1 MNLLKA
7 MQKSN
12 VNKIIFSSSATVYGN
27 DNKNPIK
34 ETGKLQPINPYG
46 TSKLISEK
54 IIIDFEK
61 SIKNLNYVI
70 LRYFNPIG
78 YHESKLLNDDNSGDN
93 LIPNLIKSLKF
104 NRKFRIYG
112 KNYNTKDGTAIR
124 DYIHIRDLIS
134 AHISSINFIKK

>member
-34 ETGKLQPINPYG
+34 GTRKLQPINPYG

-54 IIIDFEK
+54 IIVDFEK
-61 SIKNLNYVI
+61 SI
-70 LRYFNPIG
+70 
-78 YHESKLLNDDNSGDN
+78 
-93 LIPNLIKSLKF
+93 
-104 NRKFRIYG
+104 RKF
-112 KNYNTKDGTAIR
+112 K
-124 DYIHIRDLIS
+124 LC
-134 AHISSINFIKK
+134 NFKIF